1 MATVIVDRRL
11 LLTESRDSLV
21 EDGDPRGAFL
31 WAVAGREM
39 PANEAERL
47 GYAPLDATE
56 PDPEPEPEP
65 EPKSPDPESEP
76 EPEPEPE
83 PVRKAGRPKGSRN
96 KPKDSD

>member
-21 EDGDPRGAFL
+21 EDGDPRGASL

-39 PANEAERL
+39 PADEADRL
-47 GYAPLDATE
+47 GYAPFDATQ

-65 EPKSPDPESEP
+65 EPEPDPEP
-76 EPEPEPE
+76 EV
-83 PVRKAGRPKGSRN
+83 PVRKPGRPKGSKS
-96 KPKDSD
+96 KPKDGDG

>member
-21 EDGDPRGAFL
+21 EDGDPRGASL
-31 WAVAGREM
+31 WAIAGREM

-65 EPKSPDPESEP
+65 EPPAVIESEP
-76 EPEPEPE
+76 VVEPE
-83 PVRKAGRPKGSRN
+83 A
-96 KPKDSD
+96 KPKPKPKKRGG